1 MKRLV
6 LIVEGET
13 EENFVNNILR
23 PYLCSKGI
31 YNAVQCFKT
40 KHSKGGISKY
50 SYIKKDI
57 LNIIYEKDVIVSMMI
72 DFYRLPSDFPG
83 FSELL
88 DSQTHQEKVSLL
100 EAKIKEDIEKT
111 QKQKFPNFIPYI
123 QLHEFETLVFSSI
136 KGIESLFERNE
147 FNYKGFM
154 DVIQK
159 FPNPEDI
166 NNHPNT
172 SPSIRLKKIIP
183 GYDKVI
189 HGIGIIQAIE
199 MPILL
204 ERCPKF
210 KIWVDGLEAVLRQG

>member
-111 QKQKFPNFIPYI
+111 KSKSF
-123 QLHEFETLVFSSI
+123 
-136 KGIESLFERNE
+136 
-147 FNYKGFM
+147 
-154 DVIQK
+154 
-159 FPNPEDI
+159 
-166 NNHPNT
+166 
-172 SPSIRLKKIIP
+172 
-183 GYDKVI
+183 
-189 HGIGIIQAIE
+189 
-199 MPILL
+199 PILYHTFNFMNL
-204 ERCPKF
+204 KHWYSPPSKVLNLCLKEMNLIIKVLWMLFRNFPIPK
-210 KIWVDGLEAVLRQG
+210 ILTTIQTPPLPCD